1 MVALTALALVNV
13 VAMLAFT
20 RSTTPAPPASSLA
33 EALVIPPEDETA
45 ETIPGT
51 LTPDELYDLK
61 KSSGETVTED
71 QVLRMQRQAEAI
83 APAALNI
90 ASMWKQL
97 GPYNIGGR
105 MTDVVADRFK
115 PNSFFAAVAGGGIWK
130 SENGGQD
137 WTSIWPDENVQPM
150 GAFAQAPDGTLWAG
164 TGEANPPG
172 GGLTYF
178 GDGVYKSTDNGATW
192 TNMGLEGS
200 SAIGRIAVD
209 PSDSNRVFVAAA
221 GHIARSAAQRGLY
234 RTEDGGKTW
243 EQVIVPTTPMTGGN
257 DVDINPSNPNI
268 VYASMWDHKR
278 TNGTR
283 TYGGIGSGLF
293 RSKDGGDTWER
304 LENIV
309 DPLPAYD
316 QTQTGLKADAS
327 LGRIGIAIAP
337 SDPNRI
343 YVVTGS
349 PYGPDK
355 GFYYSDNGG
364 DTLRVGGRA
373 YASNGFQWWFG
384 KIWVDPED
392 KNLIFNADVNLRRS
406 TDGGMTWGNVGGVHA
421 DQHAMDWDR
430 STLDGNPATP
440 RRVFLGNDGGTYR
453 SENNGAPGSWV
464 KSNNQPWNQIY
475 HIAVSPLDSSRILNG
490 LQDNG
495 SNRTWTATA
504 PSPTDPELR
513 DWNGA
518 GGGDGHYNAIDP
530 LDDRIYYT
538 CSQSSGGGTPQLHGP
553 HATRRPAR
561 RRSPSPTTASR
572 PVSATRPTRRS

>member
-1 MVALTALALVNV
+1 
-13 VAMLAFT
+13 
-20 RSTTPAPPASSLA
+20 
-33 EALVIPPEDETA
+33 
-45 ETIPGT
+45 
-51 LTPDELYDLK
+51 
-61 KSSGETVTED
+61 
-71 QVLRMQRQAEAI
+71 
-83 APAALNI
+83 
-90 ASMWKQL
+90 
-97 GPYNIGGR
+97 
-105 MTDVVADRFK
+105 
-115 PNSFFAAVAGGGIWK
+115 
-130 SENGGQD
+130 
-137 WTSIWPDENVQPM
+137 
-150 GAFAQAPDGTLWAG
+150 
-164 TGEANPPG
+164 
-172 GGLTYF
+172 
-178 GDGVYKSTDNGATW
+178 
-192 TNMGLEGS
+192 
-200 SAIGRIAVD
+200 
-209 PSDSNRVFVAAA
+209 
-221 GHIARSAAQRGLY
+221 
-234 RTEDGGKTW
+234 
-243 EQVIVPTTPMTGGN
+243 
-257 DVDINPSNPNI
+257 
-268 VYASMWDHKR
+268 MWDHKR

-475 HIAVSPLDSSRILNG
+475 HIAVSPHGLAAASSTACRTTAPTGRGRPPTRRRRIPSCATG
-490 LQDNG
+490 TG
-495 SNRTWTATA
+495 PAAATATTTRSTRSTTA
-504 PSPTDPELR
+504 STTRARSPRAAARHSCTGRRDSATGHDDVHGHQQRLPGRSALHDRRADRDRPE
-513 DWNGA
+513 
-518 GGGDGHYNAIDP
+518 
-530 LDDRIYYT
+530 
-538 CSQSSGGGTPQLHGP
+538 
-553 HATRRPAR
+553 RPAAR
-561 RRSPSPTTASR
+561 RRRHAAAERDLRRRQLHRALAEPRHVVRGDQPDRHDPDR
-572 PVSATRPTRRS
+572 PDRPDGRAARPDPGERDRHRALHEPLRRGDAPRPGEVGDPGAARAGHLRRHRHGPGVEDRGRGRDLEAHAGPADALGEQDHRRPGQPEPRLHRLLRLPPG